1 MRTMHVAGLAL
12 VVAMGTGC
20 GGSSAYAPSP
30 VVASGYGG
38 GGGAAAPEAVA
49 ASAPPAAKSE
59 ASPVM
64 PAPAPPPPLGDS
76 WGGAASTA
84 SRAPVLVPAPTER
97 PGLGTEWGE
106 TRHSEVHDVDF
117 ERSDPSRPFAVA
129 TLHYN
134 DRRGVEALAAYH
146 SFHGPRMREQTAA
159 GGAVTVSVRDEY
171 NEPLEALQLADRTFV
186 IGEQG
191 QRYSIVIENRS
202 GHRIEAVTSVDGV
215 DVMSGHTGS
224 VDNRGYVLDAYQSMV
239 VDGFRQ
245 SHSQVAAFRFAKV
258 ADSYAAQTG
267 SARNVGVIG
276 IAFFDERGDA
286 FVRWTPNELHL
297 RDTANPF
304 PGGND
309 RRFAQPP
316 PSRW

>member
-1 MRTMHVAGLAL
+1 
-12 VVAMGTGC
+12 
-20 GGSSAYAPSP
+20 
-30 VVASGYGG
+30 
-38 GGGAAAPEAVA
+38 
-49 ASAPPAAKSE
+49 
-59 ASPVM
+59 
-64 PAPAPPPPLGDS
+64 
-76 WGGAASTA
+76 
-84 SRAPVLVPAPTER
+84 VPAPSER

-106 TRHSEVHDVDF
+106 TRVSHVHDVDF
-117 ERSDPSRPFAVA
+117 ERADYTHPFAVA

-146 SFHGPRMREQTAA
+146 QWHGPRLREQTEAN
-159 GGAVTVSVRDEY
+159 GAITVSVRNEY
-171 NEPLEALQLADRTFV
+171 NEPLEAIQLADRTFV

-191 QRYSIVIENRS
+191 QRYSILIVNHS
-202 GHRIEAVTSVDGV
+202 DHRIEAVTSVDGV
-215 DVMSGHTGS
+215 DAMNGHTGS
-224 VDNRGYVLDAYQSMV
+224 VENRGYVLDAYESMV

-245 SHSQVAAFRFAKV
+245 SQSQVAAFRFAKV

-286 FVRWTPNELHL
+286 YARWRNELHL

-309 RRFAQPP
+309 RYAQPP
-316 PSRW
+316 PSPVRW